1 MRIFLAWV
9 LGAAI
14 FAGGAYSVIRSV
26 ADPAASGTYTAYMT
40 GAASRIDWS
49 DRANA
54 GFDE

>member
-26 ADPAASGTYTAYMT
+26 ADPAASGTYTAYTT
-40 GAASRIDWS
+40 GVASRIDWS